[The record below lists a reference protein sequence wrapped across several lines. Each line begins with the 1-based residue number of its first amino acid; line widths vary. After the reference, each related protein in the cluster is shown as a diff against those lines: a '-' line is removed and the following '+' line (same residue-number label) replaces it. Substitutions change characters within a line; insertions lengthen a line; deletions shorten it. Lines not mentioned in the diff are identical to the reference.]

1 MVEFLHSW
9 SGLTGARFSRAFLA
23 LSLSG
28 FFAILSSTMSKS
40 PTLPLFAQSLGLSE
54 AEIGLIA
61 ATSTIV
67 GIVVNFAAGA
77 LSDMYGRKKLLAASG
92 IFFAS
97 APFLYLATVN
107 AWQLA
112 LVRAYHGIATA
123 TFTPVA
129 IALTADMYESKRGEM
144 IGFFSSATMVGRL
157 IAPILAGAILSLA
170 GFGEAYLVCG
180 GMGVVALVSM
190 LILPVSEPSER
201 SRSPNKAARE
211 AFRVLIRGDV
221 VAASIVMAVTYFAMQ
236 GLETFLP
243 IYMKELGVEA
253 WLIGAVFTI
262 QLLVMMLLKPYA
274 GRLSDRVG
282 RIKVTAMGLMVS
294 AFGLIGIG
302 LLRSYFELVLSIS
315 VFAIGAA
322 FTTAS
327 IPPLVSELVSRE
339 RHGSAIG
346 AMETIKDVGQ
356 ALGPIF
362 MGLILPHL
370 GFGEALIVIS
380 MMLVLTFPLIYLKLR
395 S

>member
-1 MVEFLHSW
+1 
-9 SGLTGARFSRAFLA
+9 
-23 LSLSG
+23 
-28 FFAILSSTMSKS
+28 
-40 PTLPLFAQSLGLSE
+40 
-54 AEIGLIA
+54 
-61 ATSTIV
+61 
-67 GIVVNFAAGA
+67 
-77 LSDMYGRKKLLAASG
+77 MYGRKKLLAASG

>member
-1 MVEFLHSW
+1 
-9 SGLTGARFSRAFLA
+9 
-23 LSLSG
+23 
-28 FFAILSSTMSKS
+28 
-40 PTLPLFAQSLGLSE
+40 
-54 AEIGLIA
+54 
-61 ATSTIV
+61 
-67 GIVVNFAAGA
+67 
-77 LSDMYGRKKLLAASG
+77 MYGRKKLLAASG

-243 IYMKELGVEA
+243 IYMMGLGVEA

-274 GRLSDRVG
+274 GRLSDKVG
-282 RIKVTAMGLMVS
+282 RIKVTTIGLMVS

-327 IPPLVSELVSRE
+327 ILLWSQSW
-339 RHGSAIG
+339 
-346 AMETIKDVGQ
+346 
-356 ALGPIF
+356 
-362 MGLILPHL
+362 
-370 GFGEALIVIS
+370 
-380 MMLVLTFPLIYLKLR
+380 
-395 S
+395 

>member
-1 MVEFLHSW
+1 M
-9 SGLTGARFSRAFLA
+9 RFSRAFLA

-28 FFAILSSTMSKS
+28 FLAILSSTMSKS

-54 AEIGLIA
+54 AEVGFIA

-67 GIVVNFAAGA
+67 GIMVNFAAGA
-77 LSDMYGRKKLLAASG
+77 LSDIYGRKRLLMASG
-92 IFFAS
+92 LFFAS
-97 APFLYLATVN
+97 APFFYLFVSN

-112 LVRAYHGIATA
+112 LVRAYHGVATA
-123 TFTPVA
+123 IFTPVA

-144 IGFFSSATMVGRL
+144 MGFLSSATMIGRL

-170 GFGEAYLVCG
+170 GFREAYLLCG
-180 GMGVVALVSM
+180 GVGVIALVSM
-190 LILPVSEPSER
+190 LLLPVSKPSKGLR
-201 SRSPNKAARE
+201 SLNKAAHE

-221 VAASIVMAVTYFAMQ
+221 MAASIVMAITYFAMQ

-243 IYMKELGVEA
+243 IYMSGLGLEV
-253 WLIGAVFTI
+253 WLIGTIFTI

-282 RIKVTAMGLMVS
+282 RIKVTAIGLMVS
-294 AFGLIGIG
+294 AFSLLGIG
-302 LLRSYFELVLSIS
+302 FLGSYLELVLSIS
-315 VFAIGAA
+315 VFAVGAA
-322 FTTAS
+322 FTTVS

-356 ALGPIF
+356 ASGPIF
-362 MGLILPHL
+362 MGLILSHV
-370 GFGEALIVIS
+370 GFGGALAVIS
-380 MMLVLTFPLIYLKLR
+380 MMLVFILPLACLKLR
-395 S
+395 NRSSNPSRL